1 MKKFNNREEAFASQ
15 DYDPTKVVI
24 TGVPERHLEA
34 AKAFI
39 NLCVGHDA
47 VNPNFDI
54 DYSKSN
60 QYKYNALHVMGSP
73 SGVGFSFRG
82 YDLWYPDSAVGAR
95 LASESSEACNH
106 VAELFHVDYKA
117 MKVYKR
123 KVK

>member
-60 QYKYNALHVMGSP
+60 QYKYDAFHVMGSP
-73 SGVGFSFRG
+73 SGVGFSFDDDG
-82 YDLWYPDSAVGAR
+82 SWHAVSSVGAR
-95 LASESSEACNH
+95 LASESREACNH
-106 VAELFHVDYKA
+106 VAELFDVDYKA

-123 KVK
+123 EVK

>member
-15 DYDPTKVVI
+15 DFDPTKVVI

-54 DYSKSN
+54 DYEKLN
-60 QYKYNALHVMGSP
+60 QYKYEALHRMGSP
-73 SGVGFSFRG
+73 SGVGFAFDDDGRWHTRS
-82 YDLWYPDSAVGAR
+82 DVGAR
-95 LASESSEACNH
+95 LSSESRQACEH
-106 VAELFHVDYKA
+106 IAEIFDKDYKA
-117 MKVYKR
+117 MKIYKR
-123 KVK
+123 EVK